1 MTVGIIYKP
10 PDQSKFFETFPDSL
24 NTMNV
29 LNDGWYI
36 LRDMNNEYGNGI
48 IFREE
53 NKNIIKRINEI
64 SSELKKYLEFGKTFG
79 LKQIIKRSTRV
90 NITRPIYRSHTNK
103 YQ

>member
-1 MTVGIIYKP
+1 MELYTNL

-24 NTMNV
+24 NTLNV
-29 LNDGWYI
+29 LNEGWYI
-36 LRDMNNEYGNGI
+36 LGDMNNEYGNGI

-64 SSELKKYLEFGKTFG
+64 SSESKKYLKFGKTFE

-90 NITRPIYRSHTNK
+90 NITRPILPSTY
-103 YQ
+103 